1 MYKSNERKKI
11 RFTSNQ
17 YLCLFPNEPEKKFK
31 PPTCQLISHLM
42 SISDILSCST
52 N

>member
-1 MYKSNERKKI
+1 MYKSSERKEI
-11 RFTSNQ
+11 GFTSNQ
-17 YLCLFPNEPEKKFK
+17 FLCLFPNELKKKFK

-42 SISDILSCST
+42 NISDILSCST